1 MHTVVP
7 PPPDPSP
14 TTPSPTVPFPPP
26 RPADV
31 PVRPGLVWWT
41 ASRPRRRHAVV
52 LAMLLLAGCATA
64 DANPD
69 ATPLGHLGSSE
80 QPIEAA
86 VTSVE

>member
-1 MHTVVP
+1 M
-7 PPPDPSP
+7 
-14 TTPSPTVPFPPP
+14 
-26 RPADV
+26 
-31 PVRPGLVWWT
+31 WWT